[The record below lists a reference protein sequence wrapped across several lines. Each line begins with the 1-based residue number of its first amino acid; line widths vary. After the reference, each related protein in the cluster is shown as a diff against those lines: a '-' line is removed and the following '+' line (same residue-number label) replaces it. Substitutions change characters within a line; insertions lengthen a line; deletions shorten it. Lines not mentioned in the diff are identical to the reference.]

1 MTHLDDGDGDD
12 DDDDDDDDDGDGDDD
27 DLSPLAALCAPSRC
41 PRRPGVYKYSSYA
54 RRPDSRVQGCAE
66 LIFHV

>member
-12 DDDDDDDDDGDGDDD
+12 DGDDDDDDGDD
-27 DLSPLAALCAPSRC
+27 DLSPLAILCTIPVC
-41 PRRPGVYKYSSYA
+41 PTRPGVYKYSTYA